1 MDKPVL
7 AAAQLERER
16 QAIEDAFAHV
26 DRTAFSVVSLHDEPD
41 DTAYWLSRT
50 PYERMLAVEMLRRIV
65 YGYDPTAARLQ
76 RVFEVTELES
86 S

>member
-1 MDKPVL
+1 MDKTVFT
-7 AAAQLERER
+7 AANMEQERR
-16 QAIEDAFAHV
+16 AIEDAFAHV

-41 DTAYWLSRT
+41 DTVYWLSRT
-50 PYERMLAVEMLRRIV
+50 PYERMLAIEMLRRIV

-76 RVFEVTELES
+76 RVFEVAELVS